1 MALDKGYYKAEG
13 LDVTMDPGQGS
24 AGAVQRVATGAY
36 QIGFADVNST
46 IEYNA
51 KNPGKEV
58 LCVFMAYDFAPFGV
72 YALKKS
78 GIKVPKDLEGKKLG
92 APVFDASFRLFP
104 AFAKMN
110 GITKWEHVNLTPQLR
125 EQSLVQGTVDFISG
139 HYFSSMLDLKAR
151 GVKFDDIVAMRYV
164 DFGIDV
170 YGNGIV
176 VSPEMAKNEK
186 AVKGFIAATLKG
198 WKDVIADNKLG
209 IAAAKKKDPLIDEA
223 LETERLQI
231 SLQTNILTPYVKANG
246 MGDVDPARF
255 ARSVKLVS
263 EAFGLPPRRRRTRS
277 SPTSSCRPR
286 PTGWSRSESVRR
298 LRASARRSVDQPHLP
313 ARQGNDAR
321 PGRCHHRHRQGR
333 VRRRGRPVGLRQVDD
348 HEAGHRAAAGD
359 TGEVHGRG
367 REGDA
372 ADQGR
377 RHGVPEPDPDAV
389 AHARSTTC
397 CCRWRSS
404 SRTSAASA
412 AIAPSTSR
420 RRWRCWRPS
429 ASPTSPTSF
438 PGSSR
443 AACSSAPTSAA
454 R

>member
-1 MALDKGYYKAEG
+1 MRCRQQAQTPIKFTLDWVFQGPTSPFLVALEKGYYKAEG

-164 DFGIDV
+164 DFGMDV

-176 VSPEMAKNEK
+176 ISPEMAKNEK
-186 AVKGFIAATLKG
+186 AVKGFIAATIKG

-209 IAAAKKKDPLIDEA
+209 IAAAKKKRSADRRGAGDRAAADLAADQHPDA
-223 LETERLQI
+223 LRQG
-231 SLQTNILTPYVKANG
+231 QRHG
-246 MGDVDPARF
+246 RR
-255 ARSVKLVS
+255 RSGALRAGRS
-263 EAFGLPPRRRRTRS
+263 SWCPRPSACRRRRRPTRS
-277 SPTSSCRPR
+277 SPTSTCRPR
-286 PTGWSRSESVRR
+286 PTGWSRSDGR
-298 LRASARRSVDQPHLP
+298 LAFVDLKAVSLTYRLGKETTLALADATFGIDKGEFIAVVGPSGCGKSTIMKLVTGLLP
-313 ARQGNDAR
+313 ATE
-321 PGRCHHRHRQGR
+321 
-333 VRRRGRPVGLRQVDD
+333 RRG
-348 HEAGHRAAAGD
+348 AGG
-359 TGEVHGRG
+359 G

-372 ADQGR
+372 GR
-377 RHGVPEPDPDAV
+377 SRAS
-389 AHARSTTC
+389 A
-397 CCRWRSS
+397 WRS
-404 SRTSAASA
+404 RT
-412 AIAPSTSR
+412 
-420 RRWRCWRPS
+420 RP
-429 ASPTSPTSF
+429 
-438 PGSSR
+438 
-443 AACSSAPTSAA
+443 
-454 R
+454 